1 MDQSYTLSRTF
12 GDAPIDYTS
21 FTVTNDDAINCAYML
36 AAGFNVMSRNLTG
49 DFVLA
54 VVDTKSGTVQYEG
67 KTEQIKRDEPWSISQ
82 TFEFKADPDGENLV
96 TFFGDGSRTVF
107 PAKLSFAKNE
117 QAAETL
123 AKSAAPH
130 IARSV
135 LEDAYAELQA
145 VKEVLADAGVETIP
159 ADRGVN
165 DLSHIIGARNAQIE
179 ELKAEVEEL
188 DKGDKFDHYARSA
201 MERKHFEQNEAAR
214 AEMIG
219 YVKEAFQKKQQLTR
233 EHVRDDLEDRFRGM
247 IDVLAKF
254 LVVTGEADADEGHA
268 VARRLCLIPED

>member
-1 MDQSYTLSRTF
+1 MMHYTLSRLLDDGDEHTSATF
-12 GDAPIDYTS
+12 TERDPVNAAHLIAAY
-21 FTVTNDDAINCAYML
+21 FNTVNRPML
-36 AAGFNVMSRNLTG
+36 DGFALGVVNTRAASVEY
-49 DFVLA
+49 D
-54 VVDTKSGTVQYEG
+54 G
-67 KTEQIKRDEPWSISQ
+67 KTEQIKRDDPWSISQ

-96 TFFGDGSRTVF
+96 TLFGDGARTVF

-117 QAAETL
+117 KAAETL

-135 LEDAYAELQA
+135 LEEAYAELQE
-145 VKEVLADAGVETIP
+145 VKAVLADAGVETIP

-165 DLSHIIGARNAQIE
+165 DLRHIIGARNAQIE

-188 DKGDKFDHYARSA
+188 DKRDAFEHHARSA
-201 MERKHFEQNEAAR
+201 MERRHFEQNEAAR
-214 AEMIG
+214 AELIG

-254 LVVTGEADADEGHA
+254 LVITGEAAPDEGHA
-268 VARRLCLIPED
+268 VARRLVESEEV